1 MIRFAS
7 AARSARR
14 SLLVLALCS
23 PALGQSRAPAPEPCA
38 LLHVRLFGAPD
49 EAPLKTIL
57 LRDGRIES
65 VQNDGGQVPGSYRS
79 IDGTG
84 LIAAPAFLD
93 AFTQRGVVA
102 PEIEVDRDR
111 PVDTGGSVLT
121 DMRAARRK
129 GIRPT
134 FRAADGLKLTDE
146 AAEAMRKA
154 GFGAQLAAPAKEMIA
169 GHSAVALAR
178 NAAARDQVIRASVF
192 QHAAFNAS
200 GSGYPS
206 TLMGY
211 MAALRQVFLDSQHHA
226 GLSARRAA
234 GESGPRPPYDPDLD
248 ALLPVLEG
256 KQMLVCEAETD
267 RDVRRWLRLADE
279 FGLRTTI
286 AGGRDAWQA
295 ADRLLAAKVPVVL
308 TLNWGDEV
316 KDPEADK
323 DEEPEGEAAEG
334 DAGDGEAEPATDGPE
349 APEGADEPADADAEA
364 EGAEADGT
372 TESEPAALPLDFDY
386 AEPMAVQLEK
396 RAEWLRRRDC
406 AMRLAEAGVPFVFG
420 SGGESSKDL
429 LKKVRT
435 LVAEGLPKTQ
445 AIAALTSASAA
456 WMGVEDELGSLEPGR
471 SATLCLWT
479 ADPLEDKSEVR
490 WAFVDG
496 YHYEYEAKQIGD
508 GEGPADGVD
517 LTGTWTV
524 KDPDSDADESM
535 TFVLEMD
542 KEGAVTGEVKTANP
556 MDGSPLESSVTGTV
570 SGKEFEMEMTF
581 AVDSMQVDVK
591 LKGKWAQGKL
601 KGTRTLRFGGQEQ
614 ETKFEGTQPD
624 GGVNQEVQ
632 R

>member
-1 MIRFAS
+1 MIRFAL

-23 PALGQSRAPAPEPCA
+23 PAFGQSRAPAPEPCA

-49 EAPLKTIL
+49 DAPLKTIL

-65 VQNDGGQVPGSYRS
+65 VVNDGGQVPGSYRS

-84 LIAAPAFLD
+84 LIAAPGFLD

-102 PEIEVDRDR
+102 PDIEVDRDR

-134 FRAADGLKLTDE
+134 FRAADGLKLTDD
-146 AAEAMRKA
+146 AAEAMRKS
-154 GFGAQLAAPAKEMIA
+154 GFGAQLAAPAKEMIG
-169 GHSAVALAR
+169 GHSAVVLAR
-178 NAAARDQVIRASVF
+178 NAAARDQVIQAKVF

-211 MAALRQVFLDSQHHA
+211 MAALRQVFLDARHHA
-226 GLSARRAA
+226 GMNARRAA
-234 GESGPRPPYDPDLD
+234 GEAGPRPPYDPDLD

-256 KQMLVCEAETD
+256 KQLLVCEAESD
-267 RDVRRWLRLADE
+267 RDVRRWLRLAEE
-279 FGLRTTI
+279 FGLQTAI

-316 KDPEADK
+316 KDPEADQSEEAV
-323 DEEPEGEAAEG
+323 DEEPEGGADADEATDQGSSEAG
-334 DAGDGEAEPATDGPE
+334 AGDGSETPEDEDEAGETEAE
-349 APEGADEPADADAEA
+349 DA
-364 EGAEADGT
+364 
-372 TESEPAALPLDFDY
+372 ESEPAAPPLDFDY
-386 AEPMAVQLEK
+386 SEPMAVQLEK
-396 RAEWLRRRDC
+396 RAEWLRSRDC

-435 LVAEGLPKTQ
+435 LVAEGLPKTT

-479 ADPLEDKSEVR
+479 ADPFEDKSQVR

-496 YHYEYEAKQIGD
+496 YHYEYEAEQVGN
-508 GEGPADGVD
+508 GEGPGEGVD
-517 LTGTWTV
+517 LTGTWSV
-524 KDPDSDADESM
+524 KDPDSDDDEPM
-535 TFVLEMD
+535 AFVLEMD
-542 KEGAVTGEVKTANP
+542 KAGAVTGSVKTANP
-556 MDGSPLESSVTGTV
+556 MDGSPLESTVTGTV
-570 SGKEFEMEMTF
+570 SGKDFELEMTF

-591 LKGKWAQGKL
+591 LKGKWMQGKL

-614 ETKFEGTQPD
+614 ESKFVGTQPD